1 MKILVGMSG
10 GLDSTFAAKLLIEEG
25 HTVEGAVLKMHEYT
39 ECDEAVAAAE
49 SLGIPC
55 HTVDCTK
62 EFELIRDY
70 FVNEY
75 SRARTPNPCILCN
88 REVKFKVLA
97 DYAKAHGFDRIATG
111 HYADVVKVAD
121 GADTRYAI
129 KMGKDKRKDQSYM
142 LYGLGEDV
150 LSILILPLASL
161 EKSNIRIEAE
171 RANMPVANRKE
182 SLDICF
188 LPNGDYASYIENR
201 LGKTFPEGDFVDNDG
216 NLLGRHKGI
225 IRYTIGQRKG
235 LGVALGDRAY
245 VTDIDPEK
253 NTVTLSKEGSL
264 ADKISVS
271 EVIYSG
277 MKPPKERVEKRLLV
291 KYRYHSPLC
300 EADCVFFSDGRAEVA
315 LSTPQR
321 AVSRGQSCVFY
332 DGDVVVAGGIID

>member
-10 GLDSTFAAKLLIEEG
+10 GLDSTYAAKLLIEAG

-39 ECDEAVAAAE
+39 ECEEAVAAAK

-70 FVNEY
+70 FVDEY

-88 REVKFKVLA
+88 REVKFKILA

-111 HYADVVKVAD
+111 HYADVVEVWD
-121 GADTRYAI
+121 GADRRYAI

-150 LSILILPLASL
+150 LSILTLPLASL
-161 EKSNIRIEAE
+161 EKSDIRLEAE
-171 RANMPVANRKE
+171 KADMSVASRKE

-188 LPNGDYASYIENR
+188 LPSGDYASYIESR
-201 LGKTFPEGDFVDNDG
+201 LGKTFPEGDFIDTDG
-216 NLLGRHKGI
+216 NVLGKHKGI
-225 IRYTIGQRKG
+225 IRYTVGQRKG
-235 LGVALGDRAY
+235 LGIALGDRAY
-245 VTDIDPEK
+245 VTKIDPDN
-253 NTVTLSKEGSL
+253 NTVTLSKEGD
-264 ADKISVS
+264 ATDFFTVS
-271 EVIYSG
+271 NLVYSG
-277 MKPPKERVEKRLLV
+277 IKEPKARTEKRLLI
-291 KYRYHSPLC
+291 KYRYHSPMC
-300 EADCVFFSDGRAEVA
+300 EANCVFYPCGRAEVT